1 MMKERRKPVLGRVV
15 PGVTPVAQRRLRGF
29 FVFVQT
35 FSSSLAGWLA
45 LRMFL
50 KPPRRKVEP
59 ADAPI
64 IALARRTHACAAAA
78 TGSRCGPGSN
88 PGPSVVLLHGWGS
101 HAARFADF
109 VAPLRAA
116 GYSVIGI
123 DAPAHGTSPGR
134 FSDLPR
140 FRDSLAE
147 VLRANE
153 PIHAV
158 IGHSLGGGAMLT
170 VLAETADHHPKK
182 ICLFGV
188 PSDMDYILESF
199 AMMLGLK
206 PPALAN
212 LRARFT
218 ARFGRPAKAVSV
230 AAAAPSVRIPV
241 LVVHDEDDNVAPIA
255 QGAALAEAI
264 PGAVMWR
271 TRGFG
276 HSGAL
281 RDPATIQRVIEFLKA
296 VEPVREV
303 RAHALRNSRGRKARD
318 RRSPG

>member
-1 MMKERRKPVLGRVV
+1 MEERRKPVLGRVV
-15 PGVTPVAQRRLRGF
+15 PGVTPTLQRRLRGF
-29 FVFVQT
+29 FAFAQVV
-35 FSSSLAGWLA
+35 SASLAGWLA
-45 LRMFL
+45 FLMFL
-50 KPPRRKVEP
+50 KPPRRRLEP

-64 IALARRTHACAAAA
+64 LAQAQRT
-78 TGSRCGPGSN
+78 TRRCGGDRFTVWHWEQAG
-88 PGPSVVLLHGWGS
+88 GPVVVLLHGWGS
-101 HAARFADF
+101 HAARFANF
-109 VAPLRAA
+109 VAPLKAA
-116 GYSVIGI
+116 GFSVIGI
-123 DAPAHGTSPGR
+123 DAPAHGTSPGQ

-147 VLRANE
+147 VLRAHE

-158 IGHSLGGGAMLT
+158 VGHSLGGGAVLT

-206 PPALAN
+206 PRALAN
-212 LRARFT
+212 LRARFN
-218 ARFGRPAKAVSV
+218 RKFGRAASTVSV

-255 QGAALAEAI
+255 QGAALVAAI
-264 PGAVMWR
+264 PGAQLWR
-271 TRGFG
+271 TRGLG

-281 RDPATIQRVIEFLKA
+281 RHAETIERVVRFLA
-296 VEPVREV
+296 
-303 RAHALRNSRGRKARD
+303 D
-318 RRSPG
+318 

>member
-1 MMKERRKPVLGRVV
+1 MKERRKPVLGRVV
-15 PGVTPVAQRRLRGF
+15 PGVTPTVQRRLRGF
-29 FVFVQT
+29 FVFVQL
-35 FSSSLAGWLA
+35 FSSSLAARLA
-45 LRMFL
+45 LLMFL

-64 IALARRTHACAAAA
+64 LALAKRSTM
-78 TGSRCGPGSN
+78 RCGGDRFTVWNWENS
-88 PGPSVVLLHGWGS
+88 GPSVVLLHGWGS

-147 VLRANE
+147 VLRAHE
-153 PIHAV
+153 PIYAV
-158 IGHSLGGGAMLT
+158 IGHSLGGGAVLT

-188 PSDMDYILESF
+188 PSDMDYILQSF

-206 PPALAN
+206 PPAMDN
-212 LRARFT
+212 LRARFRL
-218 ARFGRPAKAVSV
+218 RFGRTAKSVSIS
-230 AAAAPSVRIPV
+230 AAAPSVRIPV
-241 LVVHDEDDNVAPIA
+241 LVVHDEDDNVAPIE
-255 QGAALAEAI
+255 QGTALAGAI
-264 PGAVMWR
+264 PGAQLWR

-281 RDPATIQRVIEFLKA
+281 RDPATIQRVIEFLDG
-296 VEPVREV
+296 
-303 RAHALRNSRGRKARD
+303 NS
-318 RRSPG
+318 

>member
-1 MMKERRKPVLGRVV
+1 MEERRKPILGRVV
-15 PGVTPVAQRRLRGF
+15 PGVTPALQRRLRGF
-29 FVFVQT
+29 FVFAQALST
-35 FSSSLAGWLA
+35 SLAGGLA
-45 LRMFL
+45 FLMFL
-50 KPPRRKVEP
+50 KPPRRRLEP

-64 IALARRTHACAAAA
+64 LAEARRT
-78 TGSRCGPGSN
+78 TQRCGGDRFTVWHWELPGR
-88 PGPSVVLLHGWGS
+88 PTVVLLHGWGS
-101 HAARFADF
+101 HAARFANF
-109 VAPLRAA
+109 VAPLQAA
-116 GYSVIGI
+116 GFSVIGI
-123 DAPAHGTSPGR
+123 DAPAHGTSPGQ

-147 VLRANE
+147 VLRAHE

-158 IGHSLGGGAMLT
+158 IGHSLGGGAVLT

-206 PPALAN
+206 APALQN
-212 LRARFT
+212 LRDRFN
-218 ARFGRPAKAVSV
+218 RKFGRTASSVSV

-255 QGAALAEAI
+255 QGSALAQSI
-264 PGAVMWR
+264 PGAQLWR
-271 TRGFG
+271 TRGLG

-281 RDPATIQRVIEFLKA
+281 RHAETIERVVRFLA
-296 VEPVREV
+296 
-303 RAHALRNSRGRKARD
+303 D
-318 RRSPG
+318 

>member
-1 MMKERRKPVLGRVV
+1 MKERRKPVLGRVV
-15 PGVTPVAQRRLRGF
+15 PGVTPTVQRRLRGF
-29 FVFVQT
+29 FVLIQA
-35 FSSSLAGWLA
+35 FSISLAARLA
-45 LRMFL
+45 LLMFL
-50 KPPRRKVEP
+50 KPPRRRVEP

-64 IALARRTHACAAAA
+64 LALARRNTM
-78 TGSRCGPGSN
+78 RCGGDRFTVWTWDN
-88 PGPSVVLLHGWGS
+88 AGPCVVLLHGWGS

-109 VAPLRAA
+109 VAPLRSA

-153 PIHAV
+153 PIYAV
-158 IGHSLGGGAMLT
+158 IGHSLGGGAVLT

-206 PPALAN
+206 PPTLAN
-212 LRARFT
+212 LRARF
-218 ARFGRPAKAVSV
+218 RLKFGRTTKSVSIS
-230 AAAAPSVRIPV
+230 AAAPSVRIPV

-255 QGAALAEAI
+255 HGAALAEAI
-264 PGAVMWR
+264 PGAQMWR

-281 RDPATIQRVIEFLKA
+281 RDPATIQRVIAFLKA
-296 VEPVREV
+296 
-303 RAHALRNSRGRKARD
+303 G
-318 RRSPG
+318 

>member
-1 MMKERRKPVLGRVV
+1 MEERRKPLLGRVV
-15 PGVTPVAQRRLRGF
+15 PGVTPDVQRRLRAAFALAQGI
-29 FVFVQT
+29 
-35 FSSSLAGWLA
+35 SSSLAGWLA
-45 LRMFL
+45 FLMFCT
-50 KPPRRKVEP
+50 PPRRKLEP

-64 IALARRTHACAAAA
+64 LARA
-78 TGSRCGPGSN
+78 TRSTLRCGKDRFTIYHWDHA
-88 PGPSVVLLHGWGS
+88 GPTVVLLHGWGS

-109 VAPLRAA
+109 VAPLHAA
-116 GYSVIGI
+116 GFAVIGI

-158 IGHSLGGGAMLT
+158 IGHSLGGGAVLT

-212 LRARFT
+212 LRARFL
-218 ARFGRPAKAVSV
+218 AKFGRPATAISV
-230 AAAAPSVRIPV
+230 LAAAPSVRIPL

-255 QGAALAEAI
+255 QGTALVDAV
-264 PGAVMWR
+264 PGAMLWR

-281 RDPATIQRVIEFLKA
+281 RDAATIRRVIEFLKA
-296 VEPVREV
+296 
-303 RAHALRNSRGRKARD
+303 
-318 RRSPG
+318 

>member
-1 MMKERRKPVLGRVV
+1 MKERRKPVLGRVV
-15 PGVTPVAQRRLRGF
+15 PGVTPGVQRRLRGF
-29 FVFVQT
+29 FLLVQT
-35 FSSSLAGWLA
+35 LSASLAGRLA
-45 LRMFL
+45 LLMFL
-50 KPPRRKVEP
+50 KPPRRKLEP

-64 IALARRTHACAAAA
+64 LALARRT
-78 TGSRCGPGSN
+78 TVRCGSDKFTVWTWEQD
-88 PGPSVVLLHGWGS
+88 GPTVVLLHGWGS
-101 HAARFADF
+101 HAARFATF

-116 GYSVIGI
+116 GFAVIGI
-123 DAPAHGTSPGR
+123 DAPAHGTSPGQ

-140 FRDSLAE
+140 FRNSLLE
-147 VLRANE
+147 VLRVHE

-158 IGHSLGGGAMLT
+158 IGHSLGGAAVLT

-206 PPALAN
+206 APALAS
-212 LRARFT
+212 LRAHFT
-218 ARFGRPAKAVSV
+218 ARFGRAAKTVSV
-230 AAAAPSVRIPV
+230 SAAVQSVRIPV

-255 QGAALAEAI
+255 QGTAMADAI
-264 PGAVMWR
+264 PGAVLWR

-281 RDPATIQRVIEFLKA
+281 RDPATIQRVIEFLKTA
-296 VEPVREV
+296 
-303 RAHALRNSRGRKARD
+303 
-318 RRSPG
+318 

>member
-15 PGVTPVAQRRLRGF
+15 PGITPRVQRRLRGF
-29 FVFVQT
+29 FLLVQT
-35 FSSSLAGWLA
+35 LSPSLAGRLA
-45 LRMFL
+45 LLMFL
-50 KPPRRKVEP
+50 KPPRRKLEN

-64 IALARRTHACAAAA
+64 LALAQR
-78 TGSRCGPGSN
+78 SSVRCGSDTFTVWRWAH
-88 PGPSVVLLHGWGS
+88 PGPAVVLLHGWGS
-101 HAARFADF
+101 HAARFANF
-109 VAPLRAA
+109 VAPLRDA
-116 GYSVIGI
+116 GFSVIGI
-123 DAPAHGTSPGR
+123 DAPAHGNSPGQ

-140 FRDSLAE
+140 FRDSLLE
-147 VLRANE
+147 VLRMHE

-158 IGHSLGGGAMLT
+158 VGHSLGGAAVLT

-206 PPALAN
+206 PPALQS
-212 LRARFT
+212 LRALFA
-218 ARFGRPAKAVSV
+218 ARFGHPAKAVSV
-230 AAAAPSVRIPV
+230 AAAVPSVRIPV

-255 QGAALAEAI
+255 QGEAMASAI
-264 PGAVMWR
+264 PGAMLWR

-281 RDPATIQRVIEFLKA
+281 RDAATIQRVVEFLKT
-296 VEPVREV
+296 V
-303 RAHALRNSRGRKARD
+303 
-318 RRSPG
+318 